1 MPYQIHYAPRASR
14 VIEALSREFQRR
26 VIARI
31 ESLAKNPRP
40 SGALKLAGEDTWR
53 VRVGTYRVIYSIID
67 KQLVVLIVDVG
78 HRREVY
84 RNR

>member
-1 MPYQIHYAPRASR
+1 VPYQIHYAPQAARAIEELPREMQRRIISR
-14 VIEALSREFQRR
+14 VGL
-26 VIARI
+26 
-31 ESLAKNPRP
+31 LAETPRP
-40 SGALKLAGEDTWR
+40 SGSLKLAGKDTYR
-53 VRVGTYRVIYSIID
+53 IRVGVYRVIYSIID

>member
-1 MPYQIHYAPRASR
+1 MSYQIHYAPRASR
-14 VIEALSREFQRR
+14 VIEKLSRKLQRR
-26 VIARI
+26 IVARI
-31 ESLAKNPRP
+31 ELLAENPRP
-40 SGALKLAGEDTWR
+40 SGVLKLAGEDTYR
-53 VRVGTYRVIYSIID
+53 IRVGVYRVIDSIID

>member
-1 MPYQIHYAPRASR
+1 MSYEIHYAPKAARA
-14 VIEALSREFQRR
+14 IEKLPREDQRR
-26 VIARI
+26 VMARI
-31 ESLAKNPRP
+31 ESLAENPRP
-40 SGALKLAGEDTWR
+40 HGVLKLAGEN
-53 VRVGTYRVIYSIID
+53 TYRIRAGVSRVIYSIID